1 MKINSVVVAFLTVF
15 TTSCFT
21 TETSQWVADL
31 SLETTVKV
39 GASNNIT
46 LSYKVPD
53 KLTAP
58 TAVWPALLT
67 REQLVGGDYKIYA
80 FVCTTCGFRGEA
92 YYTFPDSPAGT
103 GDPAKDPIFP
113 EVEFIEPPM
122 LPQRLPVLV
131 EATYNANT
139 QILSA
144 NFKYKAVS
152 VPTGFQNGYTM
163 LGGGFFYLPVGT
175 TTSEYQKARW
185 FAGSSQTKVTIV
197 P

>member
-1 MKINSVVVAFLTVF
+1 MKMNIVAISLLTIA

-21 TETSQWVADL
+21 TETSKWVADIDL
-31 SLETTVKV
+31 KTPVKV
-39 GASNNIT
+39 GETNSVT

-58 TAVWPALLT
+58 TALGLS
-67 REQLVGGDYKIYA
+67 REQLVGGAYKIYA
-80 FVCTTCGFRGEA
+80 FVCTTCGFQGEA
-92 YYTFPDSPAGT
+92 YYAFPDSPAGT
-103 GDPAKDPIFP
+103 GDPAKNPIFP
-113 EVEFIEPPM
+113 EVEFTEPPM
-122 LPQRLPVLV
+122 LPQRLPVLI
-131 EATYNANT
+131 EATYNTNT

-175 TTSEYQKARW
+175 STLEYQKARW